1 MTEETENYNNNN
13 DNNNENSE
21 EKTISDLRD
30 FGFSSRISEKASFY
44 CENNLKKCLE
54 WIYYHQR
61 DKDFNDQLDT
71 NHPDE
76 TKYYKNLKRFIR
88 KGEPGEDYDEE
99 LYDHYD
105 DNNSHHSNN
114 NNNEY
119 KDNNLETLTN
129 TEVNN
134 SNIHNEENSN
144 TINNNNIGDSK
155 IVSNNNIGD
164 SNIISNY
171 NILESK
177 IVSNNNIGDS
187 NIISDNNIGESKIV
201 SNNNIGDSNI
211 ISNNNMND
219 NDNVNSNNNEKSIK
233 DNLID
238 IYSDTSRITERIN
251 QQKTEKEKEE
261 EKRKKDL
268 DEVDDILKE
277 VLDEDE
283 ENKKNKEEKKEKEEE
298 KEEKNQYSKEEN
310 ISFYIKT
317 LKKFYGTAFY
327 GDILLNCF
335 ETIKTILDN
344 ILNNPEDEKYK
355 NIKLNNPHFEQK
367 VGKYEIAVKLL
378 KEIGFVQEE
387 GRLTLKNFDRSL
399 IEDTVN
405 KINDEINNLK

>member
-114 NNNEY
+114 SNEN
-119 KDNNLETLTN
+119 KDNNLETLAN
-129 TEVNN
+129 SEVNN

-268 DEVDDILKE
+268 DE
-277 VLDEDE
+277 DE

-344 ILNNPEDEKYK
+344 ILNKPEEEKYK

>member
-114 NNNEY
+114 SNEN
-119 KDNNLETLTN
+119 KDNNLETLAN
-129 TEVNN
+129 SEINN

-144 TINNNNIGDSK
+144 TINNNNIGD
-155 IVSNNNIGD
+155 
-164 SNIISNY
+164 
-171 NILESK
+171 SK

-219 NDNVNSNNNEKSIK
+219 NDNVNLNNNEKSIK
-233 DNLID
+233 DSLIN

-251 QQKTEKEKEE
+251 QQKTE
-261 EKRKKDL
+261 
-268 DEVDDILKE
+268 
-277 VLDEDE
+277 
-283 ENKKNKEEKKEKEEE
+283 KEKEEE

-344 ILNNPEDEKYK
+344 ILNNPEEEKYK
-355 NIKLNNPHFEQK
+355 NIKLNNPHFEEK

>member
-114 NNNEY
+114 SNEN
-119 KDNNLETLTN
+119 KDNNLETLAN
-129 TEVNN
+129 SEINN

-144 TINNNNIGDSK
+144 TI
-155 IVSNNNIGD
+155 SNNNIGD
-164 SNIISNY
+164 
-171 NILESK
+171 
-177 IVSNNNIGDS
+177 
-187 NIISDNNIGESKIV
+187 SKIV

-219 NDNVNSNNNEKSIK
+219 NDNVNLNNNEKSIK
-233 DNLID
+233 DSLIN

-344 ILNNPEDEKYK
+344 ILNNPEEEKYK

>member
-114 NNNEY
+114 SNEN
-119 KDNNLETLTN
+119 KDNNLETLAN
-129 TEVNN
+129 SEINN

-144 TINNNNIGDSK
+144 TI
-155 IVSNNNIGD
+155 SNNNIGD
-164 SNIISNY
+164 SNIISN
-171 NILESK
+171 
-177 IVSNNNIGDS
+177 NNIGD
-187 NIISDNNIGESKIV
+187 SKIV

-219 NDNVNSNNNEKSIK
+219 NDNVNLNNNEKSIK
-233 DNLID
+233 DSLIN

-344 ILNNPEDEKYK
+344 ILNNPEEEKYK
-355 NIKLNNPHFEQK
+355 NIKLNNPHFEEK